1 MKVFGIDP
9 GSERTGY
16 GCVETDGR
24 RHRLVMCGAIST
36 AGAPSLAARLATIHA
51 QLTTVLR
58 DCRPSVV
65 AIENVFHAVNV
76 RSALTLGHARGVA
89 MLSVV
94 EAGLELAEYTPS
106 EIKRAVVGYGR
117 AEKAQVQKMVALLL
131 GLDAPPSP
139 HDAADALAVAL
150 CHVHQR
156 PAGAAA
162 AAAVATRRVPG
173 TLKSWRAY
181 RPAGEGAP
189 SRRPRTRPETGRR

>member
-1 MKVFGIDP
+1 VRVFGIAP

-24 RHRLVMCGAIST
+24 RHRLVTCGAIST
-36 AGAPSLAARLATIHA
+36 AGAPTLSARLATIHG
-51 QLTTVLR
+51 QLATLLR

-65 AIENVFHAVNV
+65 AIENLFHAANV

-94 EAGLELAEYTPS
+94 EAGLELAEYTPA

-117 AEKAQVQKMVALLL
+117 AEKAQVQRMIALLL
-131 GLDAPPSP
+131 ELDAPPTP

-156 PAGAAA
+156 PLGAAA
-162 AAAVATRRVPG
+162 ALAVASRRVPG

-181 RPAGEGAP
+181 RPAAAAP
-189 SRRPRTRPETGRR
+189 PRRVRTRTDTGRR

>member
-24 RHRLVMCGAIST
+24 RHRLVTCGAIST
-36 AGAPSLAARLATIHA
+36 AGAPTLAARLAAIHGRLSA
-51 QLTTVLR
+51 LLVE
-58 DCRPSVV
+58 CRPDVV
-65 AIENVFHAVNV
+65 AIENLFYATNV

-94 EAGLELAEYTPS
+94 EAGLELAEYTPT

-117 AEKAQVQKMVALLL
+117 AEKAQVGRMIALLL
-131 GLDAPPSP
+131 GLDAPPTP

-150 CHVHQR
+150 CHVHQQ
-156 PAGAAA
+156 PAGGAAA
-162 AAAVATRRVPG
+162 ASAGRRARVPASRRSG
-173 TLKSWRAY
+173 REY
-181 RPAGEGAP
+181 RPAETAP
-189 SRRPRTRPETGRR
+189 TPRRPRPGQGRS

>member
-1 MKVFGIDP
+1 MRVFGIDP

-24 RHRLVMCGAIST
+24 RHRLVICGAIST
-36 AGAPSLAARLATIHA
+36 AGAPTLAARLAIIHG
-51 QLTTVLR
+51 QLVTLLR

-65 AIENVFHAVNV
+65 AVENLFHAANV

-117 AEKAQVQKMVALLL
+117 AEKAQVQRMIALLL
-131 GLDAPPSP
+131 GLDAPPTP

-162 AAAVATRRVPG
+162 ALAGATRRPPG
-173 TLKSWRAY
+173 AAKSWRAY
-181 RPAGEGAP
+181 RPPGETPA
-189 SRRPRTRPETGRR
+189 RRPRTRVESGRR